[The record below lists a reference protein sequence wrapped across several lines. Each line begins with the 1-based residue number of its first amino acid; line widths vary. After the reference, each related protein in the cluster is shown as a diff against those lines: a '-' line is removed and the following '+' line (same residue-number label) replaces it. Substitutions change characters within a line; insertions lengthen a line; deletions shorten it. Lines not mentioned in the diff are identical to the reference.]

1 MSLKLATRT
10 LAREE
15 KNGLQYVRVRMTKKE
30 EKEKKEFVAF
40 WEKFD
45 QTYFDFQQQS
55 PTTITTTICSFNN
68 QYFTNFYFTPHTQQQ
83 FILLIDYFLFSL
95 PSCIYLNICIFS
107 F

>member
-40 WEKFD
+40 WEKL
-45 QTYFDFQQQS
+45 
-55 PTTITTTICSFNN
+55 TTTICSFNN
-68 QYFTNFYFTPHTQQQ
+68 QYFTNFYFSLHTEQQ